1 MYIFSY
7 FFLLFSSAFSAAKQ
21 TQTLHYKQ
29 ELKEINKGTKVSL
42 LEDGHY
48 KIGATRKQEIQ
59 LLAFFF
65 GGGANLI
72 LLAILLTVFIYF
84 GETRK

>member
-1 MYIFSY
+1 MEAETNATLKRGFQALMYIFSY

-65 GGGANLI
+65 GVGG
-72 LLAILLTVFIYF
+72 
-84 GETRK
+84 G